1 MKILEQLKKDLKKA
15 KMLYAK
21 TGYKEYDKLV
31 DKIEKEIKNELA
43 NLHR

>member
-15 KMLYAK
+15 KILYAQ

-31 DKIEKEIKNELA
+31 DKIEQKIKEKHKEK
-43 NLHR
+43 

>member
-1 MKILEQLKKDLKKA
+1 MNKIEQLKKDLKKA

-21 TGYKEYDKLV
+21 TGYKQYDKLV

-43 NLHR
+43 KIHR